1 MRGDALDFKAL
12 RHAREPQVLAAILLT
27 AQALR
32 RHAGSTRASRSG
44 LRRVRFGLGHL
55 ADGQYELG
63 KLLRPIFCR
72 TNGPVPAARRFGGE
86 DARKRPATSEVGKDK
101 TKLKRPGPICGAGK
115 FTFKLQSAESG
126 CSMQIMPSVTRMKVR
141 VGKHAGSGLA
151 PTPCGRI
158 PMPLAV
164 ATTTNTTTTTTTG
177 R

>member
-1 MRGDALDFKAL
+1 M
-12 RHAREPQVLAAILLT
+12 LT

-32 RHAGSTRASRSG
+32 RHAGSTPASRSG

-63 KLLRPIFCR
+63 TLLRPIYCR

-115 FTFKLQSAESG
+115 FTFTFKLQSAKSG
-126 CSMQIMPSVTRMKVR
+126 SSMQIMPSLAVTRMKVR

-164 ATTTNTTTTTTTG
+164 ATTTTG
-177 R
+177 IEHYYRPCEADSVLV